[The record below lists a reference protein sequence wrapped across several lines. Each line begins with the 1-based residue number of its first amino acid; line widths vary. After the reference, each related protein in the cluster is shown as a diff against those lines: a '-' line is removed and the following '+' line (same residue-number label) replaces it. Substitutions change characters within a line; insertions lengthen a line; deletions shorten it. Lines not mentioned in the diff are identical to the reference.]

1 MLTIDAAAAAPPP
14 RHRRATAAPPPL
26 ATLPLRRLKS
36 WLASLPAWRRRRPS
50 FRRLLLPCADCER
63 DGSNPA
69 VHGPRLRAD
78 CAVCEC
84 SSRNGLSLRIAAHSM
99 VAVRLVRSSAAS
111 LAADSPAWQLDGAH
125 TSHTNAAAAL
135 PSSDATTTAEPPS
148 HSLAARQ
155 ALRRRP
161 RVAGRSHLAHS
172 LNLCYIVFLSM
183 HRGDGCSLRLLFF
196 HRRPFSRPSQSAR
209 ALSEPCGHGPYI
221 SHMPTCTS
229 RIGRVSGR
237 KRNYSAFGPK

>member
-63 DGSNPA
+63 DSSNPA

-183 HRGDGCSLRLLFF
+183 HRGDGCSVTVFPPPTLFSAF
-196 HRRPFSRPSQSAR
+196 TKCSRPF
-209 ALSEPCGHGPYI
+209 
-221 SHMPTCTS
+221 
-229 RIGRVSGR
+229 
-237 KRNYSAFGPK
+237 